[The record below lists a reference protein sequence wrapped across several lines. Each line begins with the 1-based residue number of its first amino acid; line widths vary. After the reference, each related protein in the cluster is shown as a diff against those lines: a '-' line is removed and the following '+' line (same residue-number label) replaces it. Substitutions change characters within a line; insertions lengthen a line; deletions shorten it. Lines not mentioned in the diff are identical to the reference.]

1 VETSFPSHARC
12 GVRLALVGLEMPKRI
27 LIVDDEPY
35 IGYLVKMVLA
45 RRGYEVVLAL
55 DAEEALQANEEQ
67 GFDLYL
73 LDIMMPNMNGFDLCA
88 KLRENDECGEVPFIM
103 LTARGDERTKHEA
116 WEAGA
121 AEFVTK
127 PFSPKALLLRVEEIM
142 GDPAAEEG

>member
-1 VETSFPSHARC
+1 MAAPFPPGARL
-12 GVRLALVGLEMPKRI
+12 GVDRPQFWLEMPKRI

-45 RRGYEVVLAL
+45 RHGYEVVLAL
-55 DAEEALQANEEQ
+55 DAEEALEANEEQ

-88 KLRENDECGEVPFIM
+88 KLRASDDCVDVPFIM

-127 PFSPKALLLRVEEIM
+127 PFSPKALLLRVEEII
-142 GDPAAEEG
+142 GDPTAEEA